1 MELLFLIPL
10 AIALVSIPFTTPLK
24 SDFDRREKEMD
35 ELQKEQKE
43 RHARYAAKRKEQGMG
58 WIDGGEE

>member
-10 AIALVSIPFTTPLK
+10 AIAFVSLFFDPHRD
-24 SDFDRREKEMD
+24 SDFARREKEMD

-43 RHARYAAKRKEQGMG
+43 RHARYAAKRKEKGMG